1 MNSSKQG
8 WKLMKNSITLKDRI
22 DLAKFV
28 LFSDRFTMGD
38 KVKQVEQEWADW
50 VGAKHSLFV
59 SSGSTANFLL
69 LAAIKEK
76 YNLKPKDKV
85 LVSSCT
91 WMTNVSPAMQLG
103 LTPIFC
109 DINFDNF
116 SFDESQLDHISKIH
130 PDIKIVFTT
139 HLLGFNSD
147 VELLK
152 KYFPKALIL
161 EDACEAMGAKN
172 NDGSYIGS
180 NSLGCTFSSYF
191 GHTISSIEGGFITT
205 NDTSLYDLMKMK
217 RSHGLA
223 RESMFYDDYSKKYS
237 DVDKQ
242 FLFITDGYNFRNHE
256 ICAIL
261 ASSQI
266 KRLSSFVKI
275 RSDNHK
281 LFSEI
286 TKKHSDKVVPIKFY
300 ETSASFCFPII
311 CNDSKMLPK
320 LKRLMPEYG
329 IEYRPIV
336 SGNLLRHPFLSEYK
350 LTTNRENTNVDKLHE
365 CGLYIGNNQF
375 VNKTNLDQLDAILT
389 SL

>member
-1 MNSSKQG
+1 MKKFN
-8 WKLMKNSITLKDRI
+8 WKLMENSFTIKDRL

-38 KVKQVEQEWADW
+38 KVKKVEKEWSNW
-50 VGAKHSLFV
+50 LGAKHALFV

-76 YNLKPKDKV
+76 FNIKEKAKV
-85 LVSSCT
+85 LVSACT
-91 WMTNVSPAMQLG
+91 WMTNVSPVMQLG

-109 DINFDNF
+109 DVNFENF
-116 SFDESQLDHISKIH
+116 SFDEAELKHIAKTH
-130 PDIKIVFTT
+130 PDIEIVFTT

-147 VELLK
+147 VSVLQK
-152 KYFPKALIL
+152 HFPNAIIL

-223 RESMFYDDYSKKYS
+223 RESLFYEDYAAKYPNI
-237 DVDKQ
+237 DKQ

-256 ICAIL
+256 ICAML

-266 KRLSSFVKI
+266 KKLSSFVKI
-275 RSDNHK
+275 RKENHT
-281 LFSEI
+281 LFSI
-286 TKKHSDKVVPIKFY
+286 LTKKYQEKVEQVQFY
-300 ETSASFCFPII
+300 DTSASFCLPII
-311 CNDSKMLPK
+311 CKNKELLEK
-320 LKRLMPEYG
+320 LKKLMTEYG

-336 SGNLLRHPFLSEYK
+336 SGNLLKHPFLSKYT
-350 LTTNRENTNVDKLHE
+350 LTSLRENPNVDKLTE
-365 CGLYIGNNQF
+365 CGVYIGNNQF
-375 VNKTNLDQLDAILT
+375 VSKRNLELLDKILN
-389 SL
+389 LL

>member
-1 MNSSKQG
+1 MNKRVG
-8 WKLMKNSITLKDRI
+8 WKLMNNSITMKDRI
-22 DLAKFV
+22 ELAKFV

-38 KVKQVEQEWADW
+38 KVKQVEKEWADW

-76 YNLKPKDKV
+76 FNLKPKDKI

-103 LTPIFC
+103 FTPIFC

-116 SFDESQLDHISKIH
+116 SFDESELEYIAKTH
-130 PDIKIVFTT
+130 PDIKVVFTT

-147 VELLK
+147 VEVLK
-152 KYFPKALIL
+152 KHFPKAIIL

-172 NDGSYIGS
+172 TDGTYVGS

-223 RESMFYDDYSKKYS
+223 RESIFFDDYANKYPEI
-237 DVDKQ
+237 DRQ

-275 RSDNHK
+275 RNENHK
-281 LFSEI
+281 LFVEV
-286 TKKHSDKVVPIKFY
+286 TKKHSDKVEPISY
-300 ETSASFCFPII
+300 HDTSASFCFPII
-311 CNDSKMLPK
+311 CKNKELLVR
-320 LKRLMPEYG
+320 LKSLMVEYG
-329 IEYRPIV
+329 IEYRPVI
-336 SGNLLRHPFLSEYK
+336 SGNLLRHPFLSKYK
-350 LTTNRENTNVDKLHE
+350 LTTSRSKPNADILHDR
-365 CGLYIGNNQF
+365 GLYIGNNQF
-375 VNKTNLDQLDAILT
+375 VSSKNIKVLDEIL
-389 SL
+389 SLL

>member
-1 MNSSKQG
+1 MKTNG
-8 WKLMKNSITLKDRI
+8 WKLMENSFTLKDRI

-28 LFSDRFTMGD
+28 LFSDRFTMGE
-38 KVKQVEQEWADW
+38 KVKQVEEQWADW
-50 VGAKHSLFV
+50 LGAKHSLFV

-69 LAAIKEK
+69 LAAVKEK
-76 YNLKPKDKV
+76 FNLQPKDKV
-85 LVSSCT
+85 LVSACT
-91 WMTNVSPAMQLG
+91 WMTNVSPVMQLG
-103 LTPIFC
+103 LTPIFG

-116 SFDESQLDHISKIH
+116 SFDESELAFIAKTH
-130 PDIKIVFTT
+130 PDIKVVFTT
-139 HLLGFNSD
+139 HLLGYNSD
-147 VELLK
+147 VNLLK
-152 KYFPKALIL
+152 KYFPNAIIL

-223 RESMFYDDYSKKYS
+223 RESIYYDTYAKKYS
-237 DVDKQ
+237 NIDKH

-266 KRLSSFVKI
+266 KKLSSFIKI
-275 RSDNHK
+275 RSENNK
-281 LFSEI
+281 VFSEI
-286 TKKHSDKVVPIKFY
+286 TQKHKEKVEQIKFY
-300 ETSASFCFPII
+300 ETSASFCLPII
-311 CNDSKMLPK
+311 CKDKMLLAK
-320 LKRLMPEYG
+320 LKDLMVVNN
-329 IEYRPIV
+329 IEYRPII
-336 SGNLLRHPFLSEYK
+336 SGNLLRHPFLANHT
-350 LTTNRENTNVDKLHE
+350 LTSSKIDSNVDRLHN

-375 VNKTNLDQLDAILT
+375 VGHKNLQLLDKILG
-389 SL
+389 LL

>member
-1 MNSSKQG
+1 MKQS
-8 WKLMKNSITLKDRI
+8 WKLMNNSITLKDRF

-38 KVKQVEQEWADW
+38 KVKQVEKEWADW

-91 WMTNVSPAMQLG
+91 WMTNVSPVIQLG

-109 DINFDNF
+109 DINFNNF
-116 SFDESQLDHISKIH
+116 SFDEEELKYISKKH
-130 PDIKIVFTT
+130 SDIKVVFTT

-147 VELLK
+147 VGLLK
-152 KYFPKALIL
+152 EYFPNAIIL
-161 EDACEAMGAKN
+161 EDACEAMGATN
-172 NDGSYIGS
+172 NDGSYVGS
-180 NSLGCTFSSYF
+180 KSLGCTFSSYF

-205 NDTSLYDLMKMK
+205 NSTELYDLMKMK

-223 RESMFYDDYSKKYS
+223 RESIFFDSYADKYPEI
-237 DVDKQ
+237 DKQ

-266 KRLSSFVKI
+266 KRLKSFVDI
-275 RSDNHK
+275 RSKNHK
-281 LFSEI
+281 LFSKLTE
-286 TKKHSDKVVPIKFY
+286 KYSDKIIPIKFY

-311 CNDSKMLPK
+311 LTNPELLPK
-320 LKRLMPEYG
+320 MKSLMVEYG
-329 IEYRPIV
+329 IEYRPIL
-336 SGNLLRHPFLSEYK
+336 SGNLLNHPFLKDYK
-350 LTTNRENTNVDKLHE
+350 LTTNRKISNVDNLHKS
-365 CGLYIGNNQF
+365 GLYIGNNQF
-375 VNKTNLDQLDAILT
+375 ISNKHLDLLDKVL
-389 SL
+389 SLL